1 MEMRRLVFAV
11 IVLASLG
18 LAALEVIASRDAA
31 DPPPTH
37 RRLFK

>member
-1 MEMRRLVFAV
+1 MEMRCLVFAV

-31 DPPPTH
+31 DPAPTH
-37 RRLFK
+37 RLLFK